1 MQTNSNKIIIALL
14 VVVILILGF
23 MMFKPKV
30 EVPVNNQ
37 NQNPVMSGNTDD
49 LTSFSIT
56 PGQKVSGTMTATG
69 VMKSNYFFEAN
80 MPVLI
85 LDANKNVLKTGFATS
100 TSDWMTS
107 GPITFTTTLNFSGLS
122 SGPAYIDI
130 RNDNPS
136 GDPANER
143 NIYIPIVIQ

>member
-37 NQNPVMSGNTDD
+37 NQKPVMSGNTDD